1 MPSPL
6 RDNDP
11 RHLGEYRIVGRLGRG
26 GMGTVFQGED
36 AAGRPVAVKVIN
48 AELADEPAF
57 HERFRREV
65 TAARQVRRFC
75 TAPVLD
81 ARLDGEQLYV
91 VTEYVAGPSLDEAV
105 KENGPLH
112 GGGLDGLAVG
122 IATALG
128 AIHDAGIVHRDLKP
142 SNVLLSPTGPRV
154 IDFGIARA
162 LDAVDGPTRTG
173 QIVGTPAYIAP
184 EILRGEEITPAADVF
199 SWGCVIAFAGTGRP
213 PFSDTTVPA
222 IMRRVMSEPP
232 VLDGLDPALRDIVT
246 AALDKDPRRRPTAHD
261 LLARLTGRTD
271 RPGTPP
277 EETRQDA
284 AAATAT
290 ATEPPESGRSDGRR
304 RRLLIGA
311 GAVVAVALVGGATA
325 LYAFRDS
332 NGVPENTRSIFTD
345 DFSSQQSGWGKR
357 AYIPGPVIGYGFKGD
372 GYGLDAGGGNPVRLR
387 MSPVTR
393 EQMPEPVLAS
403 VTVKAAQ
410 GPPYGMFGLICAEQY
425 DNGASGYRFLVR
437 RDGRGAVVRKATK
450 DRGSKELLRL
460 DEEVKGFDTAGPNR
474 VQIACEPDGNQIWL
488 RMWVNGELAAD
499 IGDTDRPMLKG
510 NVGLIAAQETGATEL
525 RVDFDDFEMAEILY

>member
-11 RHLGEYRIVGRLGRG
+11 RRLGEYRIVGRLGRG

-65 TAARQVRRFC
+65 TAARRVRRFC

-81 ARLDGEQLYV
+81 AELDRDPLYV
-91 VTEYVAGPSLDEAV
+91 VTEYVDGPSLDEAV

-142 SNVLLSPTGPRV
+142 ANVLLSPTGPRV

-173 QIVGTPAYIAP
+173 QFVGTPAYIAP
-184 EILRGEEITPAADVF
+184 EIFRSEEITPAVDVF
-199 SWGCVIAFAGTGRP
+199 SWGCVIAFAGTGRS
-213 PFSDTTVPA
+213 PFADSTVPA
-222 IMRRVMSEPP
+222 IMRRVMTEPP
-232 VLDGLDPALRDIVT
+232 VLDGLDPALRDLVT
-246 AALDKDPRRRPTAHD
+246 AALDKDPRNRPTVSD
-261 LLARLTGRTD
+261 LLTRLTGRQE
-271 RPGTPP
+271 PPAPAPAPAPP
-277 EETRQDA
+277 EQ
-284 AAATAT
+284 TAVQ
-290 ATEPPESGRSDGRR
+290 EPAPRSRRPSGSPK
-304 RRLLIGA
+304 LLILTV
-311 GAVVAVALVGGATA
+311 AVVLAVPFTIFQA
-325 LYAFRDS
+325 RDWLS
-332 NGVPENTRSIFTD
+332 DPDEAVPDDTRSVFTD
-345 DFSSQQSGWGKR
+345 DFSDRRSGWGNSDYKE
-357 AYIPGPVIGYGFKGD
+357 GSLIGFGFKPG
-372 GYGLDAGGGNPVRLR
+372 GTYGLDAGGMNPVKLR

-393 EQMPEPVLAS
+393 ERMPESVLAT

-410 GPPYGMFGLICAEQY
+410 GPPHGMFGLICAEQY

-437 RDGRGAVVRKATK
+437 RDGQGAVVRKVTK
-450 DRGSKELLRL
+450 DRGSKELARIG
-460 DEEVKGFDTAGPNR
+460 EVTGFDTAGPNR
-474 VQIACEPDGNQIWL
+474 VQIACEPDGDQIWL

-499 IGDTDRPMLKG
+499 IDDTDRPMLKG
-510 NVGLIAAQETGATEL
+510 NVGLIAAQETGAAEV